1 MVARRTSRLMQ
12 LTIRLL
18 GAEVLH
24 ISTDAEPEDDCSR
37 DLSGGT
43 TSAMPMGLVAHMDK
57 PHEVDVPDRD
67 WG

>member
-1 MVARRTSRLMQ
+1 VR

-18 GAEVLH
+18 STEVLH
-24 ISTDAEPEDDCSR
+24 IETSAGSSSPEPDDCSR

-43 TSAMPMGLVAHMDK
+43 TSAMPMGFVAHMDK

>member
-1 MVARRTSRLMQ
+1 MR

-18 GAEVLH
+18 GLDLLDVEM
-24 ISTDAEPEDDCSR
+24 STDSPSPEPDDTAR

-43 TSAMPMGLVAHMDK
+43 TAATPISFLSHMDR

-67 WG
+67 W